1 MSGDAYDPRE
11 FLTKGIWARVCRGLF
26 PLWMS
31 IFVLQFTVPV
41 VQLQGDKPRR
51 RISHIP
57 EFMSQLAPE
66 CSSLLFPG
74 TVGQSSLKF
83 LLLNPAVHFAKVVEE
98 CRAVIIAGGTMQP
111 VRE

>member
-1 MSGDAYDPRE
+1 MRGGD
-11 FLTKGIWARVCRGLF
+11 L
-26 PLWMS
+26 
-31 IFVLQFTVPV
+31 
-41 VQLQGDKPRR
+41 
-51 RISHIP
+51 
-57 EFMSQLAPE
+57 PE
-66 CSSLLFPG
+66 CPEQDGESLVPPSVCHSYLLMLFLFFPG